1 MNRALTN
8 RFLRSSAAALLALV
22 LSAPAALSQ
31 DRAASGEDR
40 LPPAGTFSGAL
51 LAARSAERA
60 ADYDT
65 AVKFFR
71 EAIGFAEDAQVEGLR
86 QSLLQAL
93 VLTGQFDEAVELASQ
108 LNEDGGVTVDP
119 QNLILLTLVTDALS
133 SREYNRATQ
142 FLDVAGMN
150 DLETLV
156 LDGMLAWA
164 QQGLGDA
171 NAADEAINGLDADG
185 RAEWVR
191 FYARYLRGM
200 LAEQRGDPVAARKA
214 YESAVNDQA
223 TGSQLPE
230 SYARAA
236 TALATLDV
244 RAGNAD
250 AAREVI
256 ANARSVIGNDVAF
269 DAIERAIEA
278 GAGLPPHVEGI
289 ADGAGELL
297 YGLGTALS
305 GGRTGDLARNYLQFS
320 RALASD
326 PALSLLALARLEE
339 IAQRPEKAVAL
350 YDVVPPNSPFAVD
363 AALQRGLNLA
373 DMEKLDE
380 AIDTLSGVRQERPD
394 DLRVVLALGNTFA
407 LDERWSDAASLYDEA
422 IANID
427 EASARDWVLYYR
439 RAIAFERMKEWPKAE
454 ADFLQALELRPD
466 HPPVLNYLGYSWI
479 DMNMNL
485 DEALGMIE
493 KAVSLQPNSG
503 AYVDSLGWAHY
514 RLGNF
519 DEAVEQLERALSLE
533 TSDPVI
539 HDHLGDAYWRVGRE
553 REARYQWGHA
563 LRMDLEPEDRKRI
576 RRKLTEGLEPV
587 AEKGDDP
594 AKPDRA

>member
-1 MNRALTN
+1 MAARPA
-8 RFLRSSAAALLALV
+8 RSMFLRASTIALAISLAAPAFAQSSAKPGA
-22 LSAPAALSQ
+22 
-31 DRAASGEDR
+31 DR

-51 LAARSAERA
+51 LAARSAERNE
-60 ADYDT
+60 DYDT
-65 AVKFFR
+65 AVKFLR
-71 EAIGFAEDAQVEGLR
+71 EAIGFAEDDAVEGLR

-93 VLTGQFDEAVELASQ
+93 VLTGQFDAAVELAEQ
-108 LNEDGGVTVDP
+108 LNDGDGVTVDP
-119 QNLILLTLVTDALS
+119 QNLILLTLVTDALA

-156 LDGMLAWA
+156 LDGMQAWA
-164 QQGLGDA
+164 QLGLGEA
-171 NAADEAINGLDADG
+171 EAAKTAIDGLDSDG

-200 LAEQRGDPVAARKA
+200 LAEQQGDPVAARKA
-214 YESAVNDQA
+214 YETAVNDTA
-223 TGSQLPE
+223 VGSQLPE
-230 SYARAA
+230 TYARAA

-244 RAGNAD
+244 RAGNHD
-250 AAREVI
+250 AALETI
-256 ANARSVIGNDVAF
+256 ENARRTVGNDVAF
-269 DAIERAIEA
+269 DMVEEA
-278 GAGLPPHVEGI
+278 ARSGASLPPHVETI

-305 GGRTGDLARNYLQFS
+305 GGRTGDLARNYLQFARVLS
-320 RALASD
+320 SD
-326 PALSLLALARLEE
+326 PALPLLALARLEE
-339 IAQRPEKAVAL
+339 IAEEPEKAVAL
-350 YDVVPPNSPFAVD
+350 YDEVPENSPFAVD

-373 DMEKLDE
+373 DMEMLDE
-380 AIDTLSGVRQERPD
+380 AVEALVGVKGERPD
-394 DLRVVLALGNTFA
+394 DLRVVLALGNTYA
-407 LDERWSDAASLYDEA
+407 LGERWSDAASLYDEA
-422 IANID
+422 IAGLA
-427 EASARDWVLYYR
+427 EETRRDWVLYYR
-439 RAIAFERMKEWPKAE
+439 RAIARERMGEWPKAE
-454 ADFLQALELRPD
+454 ADFLRSLELRPD

-485 DEALGMIE
+485 DRALGMIE

-519 DEAVEQLERALSLE
+519 DDAVRELERALSLE

-587 AEKGDDP
+587 AERDAT

>member
-1 MNRALTN
+1 MPV
-8 RFLRSSAAALLALV
+8 RSTCLAALALSVSLALPMGV
-22 LSAPAALSQ
+22 GAQ
-31 DRAASGEDR
+31 ERAQRGVET

-60 ADYDT
+60 SDYDT
-65 AVKFFR
+65 AVKFLR
-71 EAIGFAEDAQVEGLR
+71 EAIGFAEDEQVEGLQ
-86 QSLLQAL
+86 QSLLQSL
-93 VLTGQFDEAVELASQ
+93 VLSGRFDAAVELANE
-108 LNEDGGVTVDP
+108 LNDGEGVSVDP
-119 QNLILLTLVTDALS
+119 QNLILLTLVTDALT

-150 DLETLV
+150 DLEVLV
-156 LDGMLAWA
+156 LDGLLAWA

-171 NAADEAINGLDADG
+171 EAADAAIAGLDSGDRAD
-185 RAEWVR
+185 WVR

-200 LAEQRGDPVAARKA
+200 ILEQRGDTVSAAKA
-214 YESAVNDQA
+214 YREALADQA

-230 SYARAA
+230 TYARVA

-244 RAGNAD
+244 RAGNRDGALETL
-250 AAREVI
+250 AEAR
-256 ANARSVIGNDVAF
+256 RVIGNDIAL
-269 DAIERAIEA
+269 DAVETAARS
-278 GAGLPPHVEGI
+278 GASLPPHVAGV

-305 GGRTGDLARNYLQFS
+305 GGRTGDLARNYLQFARVLS
-320 RALASD
+320 SD
-326 PALSLLALARLEE
+326 PALPLLALARLEE
-339 IAQRPEKAVAL
+339 LAQRSEEAVAL
-350 YDVVPPNSPFAVD
+350 YDAVPAKSPFATD

-373 DMEKLDE
+373 DMERLDE
-380 AIDTLSGVRQERPD
+380 AVSALAAVRDERPD
-394 DLRVVLALGNTFA
+394 DIRVVLALGNTYA
-407 LDERWSDAASLYDEA
+407 LAENWTDAAALYGEA
-422 IANID
+422 IDKIETED
-427 EASARDWVLYYR
+427 ARDWILYYR
-439 RAIAFERMKEWPKAE
+439 RAIAFERMGEWPKAE
-454 ADFLQALELRPD
+454 ADFLKALDLRPD

-485 DEALGMIE
+485 DRALGMIE
-493 KAVSLQPNSG
+493 LAVEKEPNSG

-519 DEAVEQLERALSLE
+519 EEAVAQLEKALSLE

-563 LRMDLEPEDRKRI
+563 LRMDLEAEDRKRI

-587 AEKGDDP
+587 AEGDSET
-594 AKPDRA
+594 KPDRA